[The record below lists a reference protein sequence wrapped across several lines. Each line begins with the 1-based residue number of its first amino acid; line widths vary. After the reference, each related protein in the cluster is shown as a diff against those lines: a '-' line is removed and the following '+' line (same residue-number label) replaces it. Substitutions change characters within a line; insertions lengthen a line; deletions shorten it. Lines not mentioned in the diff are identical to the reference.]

1 MLLNIDICLIG
12 IQYVKDT
19 HQCGQDYVKFCGFG
33 GISVDIGAKSAIWP
47 LTTEKWNLN
56 NNRVRL

>member
-1 MLLNIDICLIG
+1 MYKINDSCCWNIDICLIG

-33 GISVDIGAKSAIWP
+33 GISVDIGAKS
-47 LTTEKWNLN
+47 
-56 NNRVRL
+56 RLLV